1 MSARYDCADA
11 QQRDEGLGAAAA
23 AVQGGQ
29 LVVLP
34 TDTVYGVGADA
45 FSTAA
50 VAALLAAKGRGRSM
64 PPPVLVGSVRAAA
77 ALWSGADGLDAI
89 RAVERV
95 ARRLLRPGGLVA
107 VEHSD
112 QQGAAVFWVFA
123 EEAGWR
129 DTTNHKDLARKDR
142 FVTAVWPGE

>member
-1 MSARYDCADA
+1 MSARYDCADT
-11 QQRDEGLGAAAA
+11 QQRDEGLVAATS
-23 AVQGGQ
+23 AVNAGQ

-45 FSTAA
+45 FNTAA

-89 RAVERV
+89 RAVEHADV
-95 ARRLLRPGGLVA
+95 
-107 VEHSD
+107 
-112 QQGAAVFWVFA
+112 QGTPVFWIFA